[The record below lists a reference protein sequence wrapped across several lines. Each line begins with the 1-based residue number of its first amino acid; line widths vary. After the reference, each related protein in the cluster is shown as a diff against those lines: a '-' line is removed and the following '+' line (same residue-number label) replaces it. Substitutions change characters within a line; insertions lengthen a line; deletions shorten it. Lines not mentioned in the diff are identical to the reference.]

1 MDTPYKN
8 TDKSGNILDIIG
20 KSARTVS
27 KGTPT
32 AGKNQFGKI
41 PPQARDLEEAILGA
55 LMLEKDALSAVIDI
69 LKPEIFY
76 SEANQLIF
84 KSIQKLFEISEPVDI
99 LTVTQ
104 QLRKMGSLEK
114 VGGAM
119 YISELTNRVG
129 SAANIEYHARI
140 IQQKYIMREMIRIA
154 GEVER
159 DAYEETTDV
168 FDLLDTTEKQLFSVA
183 EGNIRRSYDD
193 MATIIAKSIKQ
204 IEALKDKEDGL
215 SGVPSGLRE
224 LDRITSGWQPS
235 NLIIIAA
242 RPAMG
247 KSALVLS
254 MARNAAVDYG
264 QGVAVFSLEMSAI
277 ELVNRLISAEAELDA
292 EKLKKG
298 TLADHEW
305 VQLNHRITPLTK
317 APIFIDDTPGLNIF
331 ELRAKCRRLKSQ
343 HNIQMIIIDYLQL
356 MTAGGE
362 RNNNGNREQEIAS
375 ISRAL
380 KNLAKELEIPV
391 IALSQLSRAVE
402 TRGGD
407 KKPMLSDLRESGSIE
422 QDADMVMFIY
432 RPEYYK
438 ITEDNDGRS
447 LKGVAQILV
456 AKHRNGAIGEVN
468 LRFTDRFAK
477 FSNLDNIES
486 FRMDEPQPARIDM
499 VVKGSKL
506 GDGDLPPFD
515 EPPPF

>member
-1 MDTPYKN
+1 MENDSKN
-8 TDKSGNILDIIG
+8 SLNSPKTENILDIIG
-20 KSARTVS
+20 KSARTIS
-27 KGTPT
+27 KNSVRSEL
-32 AGKNQFGKI
+32 GKM
-41 PPQARDLEEAILGA
+41 PPQARDIEEAILGA

-69 LKPEIFY
+69 LQPEIFY
-76 SEANQLIF
+76 VPANQLIF
-84 KSIQKLFEISEPVDI
+84 KAVQRLFERSEPVDI
-99 LTVTQ
+99 LTVTH
-104 QLRKMGSLEK
+104 QLRRTADLEK
-114 VGGAM
+114 AGGAL

-140 IQQKYIMREMIRIA
+140 IQQKYIMRELIRIA
-154 GEVER
+154 GEMER
-159 DAYEETTDV
+159 EAFEETTDV
-168 FDLLDTTEKQLFSVA
+168 FDLLDSTEKQLFSVA

-193 MATIIAKSIKQ
+193 MATVIAKSIKQ

-215 SGVPSGLRE
+215 SGVPSGLRD
-224 LDRITSGWQPS
+224 LDRLTSGWQAS

-254 MARNAAVDYG
+254 MARNAAVDYK
-264 QGVAVFSLEMSAI
+264 QAVAVFSLEMSAV

-292 EKLKKG
+292 DKLKKG
-298 TLADHEW
+298 KLADHEW
-305 VQLNHRITPLTK
+305 AQLNHRITPLTK

-343 HNIQMIIIDYLQL
+343 HNIQLIIIDYLQL
-356 MTAGGE
+356 MTAGGSE
-362 RNNNGNREQEIAS
+362 NKNGNREQEIAS

-422 QDADMVMFIY
+422 QDADMVLFIY

-438 ITEDNDGRS
+438 IDADDEGRS
-447 LKGVAQILV
+447 LKGIAQILV
-456 AKHRNGAIGEVN
+456 AKHRNGAVGEVN
-468 LRFTDRFAK
+468 LRFISNFAK
-477 FSNLDNIES
+477 FANLENLDG
-486 FRMDEPQPARIDM
+486 FRLEDTSVSSPNM
-499 VVKGSKL
+499 VIRGSKIN
-506 GDGDLPPFD
+506 DIPNQD
-515 EPPPF
+515 EDVEF